1 MHEDDVVYF
10 SRWIFVL
17 AVITV
22 TSYLLAEAFLERNE
36 KITLTNYPPFIS
48 HSART
53 LYQKLVVT
61 DLSLQLPVQQ
71 IRLYSPQRYD

>member
-1 MHEDDVVYF
+1 MREYYVLYF

-17 AVITV
+17 VVITV
-22 TSYLLAEAFLERNE
+22 TSYLLAEAFLESNE
-36 KITLTNYPPFIS
+36 KITLTNYAPFIS

-61 DLSLQLPVQQ
+61 DLSLQLTVQQ
-71 IRLYSPQRYD
+71 IRCNC